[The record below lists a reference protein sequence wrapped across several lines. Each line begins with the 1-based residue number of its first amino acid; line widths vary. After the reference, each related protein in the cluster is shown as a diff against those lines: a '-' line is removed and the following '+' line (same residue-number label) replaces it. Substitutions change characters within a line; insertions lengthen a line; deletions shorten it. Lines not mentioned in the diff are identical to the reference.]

1 MKNIKSA
8 ITKSDFVNQAI
19 CDLIDSWCAYAVP
32 LKPYI
37 VNPLIVATHKSVK
50 MRLILDLSALNKFA
64 KKGKIQNGRL
74 ENIHAV
80 LKKKDNYLLKYDFK
94 SGYHHFNNC
103 PQQQTYLGFSLENIF
118 YCFPVVVFGLAS
130 SPY

>member
-8 ITKSDFVNQAI
+8 IKKSDFVNQAI

-37 VNPLIVATHKSVK
+37 VNPLTVTTNKS
-50 MRLILDLSALNKFA
+50 A
-64 KKGKIQNGRL
+64 KISLIQNGRL